1 MPSPS
6 RRRGPMPRTSIL
18 AGAGAVAAA
27 ATTLGAA
34 PGALAANAV
43 FGGSTNDG
51 EAIVVNADKTATKLK
66 GAVVAW
72 QSRCSDGTT
81 LPFSSAVSVAKK
93 SAGFSVGPD
102 ELTMTRNGKKR
113 FSGVQTFAL
122 AGGDS
127 AAAVVVKFAGRLSA
141 KTATGTLSAEAKIL
155 DKSSGAV
162 QGTCGTG
169 SVHWKASRAP
179 GRVYAGK
186 TSQDQPFVARVDAR
200 RKRVTDV
207 LMGWTAPCRPDG
219 YMSIPEQLSNFTLAS
234 SGRFNDTWDQTV
246 KMDDGGSRKFDY
258 TLTGR
263 LSRRSGAGKFRASVA
278 GTDAGGASR
287 ESCDTGAVAWKVA
300 TG

>member
-6 RRRGPMPRTSIL
+6 RRRGPMRRTSIL
-18 AGAGAVAAA
+18 AGAVAAA

-113 FSGVQTFAL
+113 FS
-122 AGGDS
+122 
-127 AAAVVVKFAGRLSA
+127 
-141 KTATGTLSAEAKIL
+141 
-155 DKSSGAV
+155 
-162 QGTCGTG
+162 
-169 SVHWKASRAP
+169 
-179 GRVYAGK
+179 
-186 TSQDQPFVARVDAR
+186 
-200 RKRVTDV
+200 
-207 LMGWTAPCRPDG
+207 
-219 YMSIPEQLSNFTLAS
+219 
-234 SGRFNDTWDQTV
+234 
-246 KMDDGGSRKFDY
+246 
-258 TLTGR
+258 
-263 LSRRSGAGKFRASVA
+263 
-278 GTDAGGASR
+278 
-287 ESCDTGAVAWKVA
+287 
-300 TG
+300 